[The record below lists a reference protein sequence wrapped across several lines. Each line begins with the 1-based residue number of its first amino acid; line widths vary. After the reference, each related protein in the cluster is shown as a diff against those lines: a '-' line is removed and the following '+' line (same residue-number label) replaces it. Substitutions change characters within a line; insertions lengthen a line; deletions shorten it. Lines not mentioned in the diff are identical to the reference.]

1 MRIKVHALSPYAQ
14 ALVAPCQEKEV
25 NINKEIT
32 EKTKQNKK
40 ETSPKQ
46 HRRGRNLSAWRYA
59 SGTPL
64 KEVPGCMATAE
75 VHASSARKLQQ
86 DQEVLGSMT
95 KVLQCTSYSQ
105 PYPCALL
112 GLSHFLH
119 PGVQGSGVQRI

>member
-1 MRIKVHALSPYAQ
+1 MYVQLYVPTHTCGSQERSGVLLYPLFLLIPLRPSLTEPRDR
-14 ALVAPCQEKEV
+14 VA
-25 NINKEIT
+25 
-32 EKTKQNKK
+32 
-40 ETSPKQ
+40 
-46 HRRGRNLSAWRYA
+46 
-59 SGTPL
+59 
-64 KEVPGCMATAE
+64 
-75 VHASSARKLQQ
+75 ARKLQQ